1 MDYPLVSHENTA
13 PKYKVSNPEQWES
26 QGIEACVTKEKNS
39 VERMHTN
46 IEKTQLVTFSK
57 RVDYRPKYNIC

>member
-26 QGIEACVTKEKNS
+26 LDKE
-39 VERMHTN
+39 ERRLPLDSN
-46 IEKTQLVTFSK
+46 KKGRRLCIRRLQF
-57 RVDYRPKYNIC
+57 